1 MVTYAGIE
9 ARAVWALLFSG
20 NNVLG
25 QPAADYGELL
35 ERMEAQELL
44 QLMGMVQK
52 RLSAIGAATAG
63 EWGPGDLPEGA
74 QPPVEL
80 FIDKHFNIR
89 TDSPK
94 GPKLPLRPM
103 ALTLFIL
110 FLRHPEG
117 IVLKQRDLYQ
127 KELEQIYSVVSPNT
141 DREDVHARIGRLVS
155 LEGNA
160 FSENAS
166 LLNARLDELLP
177 PEISG
182 EYKIQG
188 YNGKPRRIALD
199 PILVHWA

>member
-9 ARAVWALLFSG
+9 ARAVWALLTTG
-20 NNVLG
+20 AMNVLE
-25 QPAADYGELL
+25 QPAADYAGLL

-44 QLMGMVQK
+44 HLMGMVQE
-52 RLSAIGAATAG
+52 RLSAIGAPPAENQT
-63 EWGPGDLPEGA
+63 
-74 QPPVEL
+74 PVEL
-80 FIDKHFNIR
+80 FIDRHFNIR

-103 ALTLFIL
+103 VRTLFIL
-110 FLRHPEG
+110 FLKHPEG

-141 DREDVHARIGRLVS
+141 DRGDIRARIERLVS

-166 LLNARLDELLP
+166 QLNARLDELLP
-177 PEISG
+177 PEIAG
-182 EYKIQG
+182 DYKIQG

-199 PILVHWA
+199 PILVHWE